1 MEKIKSDVLL
11 ILYNI
16 YAYILCMLTSDCV
29 KLSFLSQSWVT
40 IICNQLSNRQLEL
53 KKNTFIRKIYNHKA
67 MNYNVLVI
75 NSLKKSN
82 CLNWF

>member
-11 ILYNI
+11 IAYNI
-16 YAYILCMLTSDCV
+16 YAYILCILTSDCV

-40 IICNQLSNRQLEL
+40 IICNQLSYRQLEL
-53 KKNTFIRKIYNHKA
+53 KNTFIRIIYNHKA
-67 MNYNVLVI
+67 INYDVLVI

>member
-1 MEKIKSDVLL
+1 M
-11 ILYNI
+11 
-16 YAYILCMLTSDCV
+16 YAYFRLCKIIVLVAVMGDNYLQPI
-29 KLSFLSQSWVT
+29 KLQA
-40 IICNQLSNRQLEL
+40 IRI

>member
-11 ILYNI
+11 ILYDI

-29 KLSFLSQSWVT
+29 KLSLLSQSWVT
-40 IICNQLSNRQLEL
+40 IICNQLSYRQLEL
-53 KKNTFIRKIYNHKA
+53 KKNTFIRIIYNHKA